1 MFTPAFQRGKLFL
14 KSLSLWNFSKFAKEG
29 FCTFDPEV
37 CSFRMPQIPCIKEA
51 INGSIIYEGFWE
63 RRSILFCALD
73 KCIEMVGIRMIS
85 TLVEIRSPSWVNCHR
100 PVILNDFQTFQIPD
114 GGLFHLA
121 GVAKRKRPGVD

>member
-14 KSLSLWNFSKFAKEG
+14 KSLALWNFSKFAKEG
-29 FCTFDPEV
+29 FCTFDSEV

-85 TLVEIRSPSWVNCHR
+85 TLVEIRSSSWVNCRR

-121 GVAKRKRPGVD
+121 GVAKRIGPGVD

>member
-1 MFTPAFQRGKLFL
+1 MAFVSTAYIKPGGPYRAICD
-14 KSLSLWNFSKFAKEG
+14 FSADFEMDLIH
-29 FCTFDPEV
+29 TEYL
-37 CSFRMPQIPCIKEA
+37 
-51 INGSIIYEGFWE
+51 YEGFWE

-121 GVAKRKRPGVD
+121 GVTKRKRPGVD

>member
-1 MFTPAFQRGKLFL
+1 MTKLFFDNTYIL
-14 KSLSLWNFSKFAKEG
+14 KMSER
-29 FCTFDPEV
+29 TV
-37 CSFRMPQIPCIKEA
+37 
-51 INGSIIYEGFWE
+51 YEGFWE

-121 GVAKRKRPGVD
+121 GVAKRIRPGVD

>member
-1 MFTPAFQRGKLFL
+1 
-14 KSLSLWNFSKFAKEG
+14 
-29 FCTFDPEV
+29 
-37 CSFRMPQIPCIKEA
+37 MPKIPCIKEA

-63 RRSILFCALD
+63 RRSILICALD

-85 TLVEIRSPSWVNCHR
+85 TLVEIRSPSWVNCRR